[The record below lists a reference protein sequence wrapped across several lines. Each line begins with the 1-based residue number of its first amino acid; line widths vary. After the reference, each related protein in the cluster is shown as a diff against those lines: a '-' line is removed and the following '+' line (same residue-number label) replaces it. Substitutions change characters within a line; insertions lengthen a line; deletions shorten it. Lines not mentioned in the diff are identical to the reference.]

1 MVMRRTVLKSVAA
14 GAALTVFAGTVG
26 GLKAFAQGSLRVRRS
41 LHDMKLDDPDLSTYR
56 DFVKWMKDQD
66 QRKSVSWVGYANQH
80 GSLAGGFK
88 YCPHGD
94 WYFLPWHRGFVL
106 MYEQAAATLMKNPNF
121 AMPYWDWTLDRSV
134 PEAFAN
140 PTYNNAA
147 NPLYVPARNN
157 GLVLSDDIVGQTVM
171 DQVYAD
177 TPFQKFGTS
186 KNPQQTNTDPSW
198 VPAGG
203 GVQGTLERT
212 PHNLVH
218 NSLGGY
224 MPTAASPRDPIF
236 MMHHG
241 NIDRI
246 WANWNAMGNANETD
260 PLWQTM
266 NFQNNYLRP
275 DGTPYSMKVSDLLST
290 SALGYTYQDLAA
302 AKNIAV
308 NTSRNQNL
316 LDMLAGKKKP
326 NIKRGKI
333 AAKASLVADKLFMA
347 ASPMAEH
354 SAKSVLGEGAAAK
367 EAFAILSD
375 VQLGEKTLGVRVFVN
390 LEVAADQNIP
400 ATNPHFVTTISFLA
414 HKKVGAH
421 AHHKAPPATAVD
433 LAPTLRKLAAANL
446 LKNDKISVQLLPVA
460 MPGAL
465 FEDATVSVGSI
476 EIVLI

>member
-1 MVMRRTVLKSVAA
+1 MVMRRTLLKSVAA
-14 GAALTVFAGTVG
+14 GAALTVYAGTVG
-26 GLKAFAQGSLRVRRS
+26 GLKAFAQSNLRVRRS
-41 LHDMKLDDPDLSTYR
+41 LHNMKLDDPDLATYR
-56 DFVKWMKDQD
+56 DFVKWMKAQD
-66 QRKSVSWVGYANQH
+66 QRNALSWLGYASQH
-80 GSLAGGFK
+80 GTLTGGYK

-106 MYEQAAATLMKNPNF
+106 MYEQAAASLMNNPGF

-134 PEAFAN
+134 PEAFAT

-147 NPLYVPARNN
+147 NPLYIPARNN
-157 GLVLSDDIVGQTVM
+157 SLVLTDDVVGQSVM

-186 KNPQQTNTDPSW
+186 KNPGQNNTDPSW

-203 GVQGTLERT
+203 GMQGTLERT

-224 MPTAASPRDPIF
+224 MPTPASPRDPIF
-236 MMHHG
+236 MMHHS

-246 WANWNAMGNANETD
+246 WANWNAMGNQNETD
-260 PLWQTM
+260 PLWLTM
-266 NFQNNYLRP
+266 AFQNNYLRP

-290 SALGYTYQDLAA
+290 AALGYTYQDLAV
-302 AKNIAV
+302 AKNISV
-308 NTSRNQNL
+308 NASRNLTL
-316 LDMLAGKKKP
+316 LDMLARKKKP
-326 NIKRGKI
+326 SIKRSTV
-333 AAKASLVADKLFMA
+333 ASKTRMTGDTLFRA
-347 ASPMAEH
+347 TSNLAEH
-354 SAKSVLGEGAAAK
+354 SAKSVLTESAPK
-367 EAFAILSD
+367 EAFAILTD

-390 LEVAADQNIP
+390 LENAPDQHIP
-400 ATNPHFVTTISFLA
+400 VTDPHFVATISFLA
-414 HKKVGAH
+414 HKKVGPH

-433 LAPTLRKLAAANL
+433 LAPALRKLAAANL
-446 LKNDKISVQLLPVA
+446 LKSDKISVQLLPVA

-465 FEDATVSVGSI
+465 YEDATVSVGTV